1 MDLGFA
7 DFAGFADVV
16 DVADVASS
24 QIYRLASPEARQLA
38 IEPSVLTDG
47 NSVAKDACRAEGMI
61 KNFNTLEDFK
71 KADRPLILKRIATTV
86 CFISIFCFSGYL

>member
-1 MDLGFA
+1 VDSDFTGFVGFA
-7 DFAGFADVV
+7 DF
-16 DVADVASS
+16 ASS
-24 QIYRLASPEARQLA
+24 QIYRLPSPEARQLA
-38 IEPSVLTDG
+38 IEPPVLTNG

-86 CFISIFCFSGYL
+86 CFTSIFCFSGYL